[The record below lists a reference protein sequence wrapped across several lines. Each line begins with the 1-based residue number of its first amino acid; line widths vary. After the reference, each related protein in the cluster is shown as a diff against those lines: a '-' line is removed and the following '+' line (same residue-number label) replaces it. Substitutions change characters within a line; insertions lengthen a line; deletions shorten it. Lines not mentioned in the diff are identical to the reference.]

1 MSENNFSHSYNFF
14 LVWRENQYP
23 EVKYQK
29 NSNHEK
35 NKQNISGPVR
45 KIKIIKQSRQTLLK
59 INTFPKLN
67 PISSIF

>member
-14 LVWRENQYP
+14 LVWRENQYQ

-45 KIKIIKQSRQTLLK
+45 KIKIITTPQTIK
-59 INTFPKLN
+59 I
-67 PISSIF
+67 

>member
-45 KIKIIKQSRQTLLK
+45 KIKIIRHAAKQC
-59 INTFPKLN
+59 
-67 PISSIF
+67 

>member
-1 MSENNFSHSYNFF
+1 MISHNEVRTIFMSENNFSHSYNFF

-45 KIKIIKQSRQTLLK
+45 KIKIIRHAAKQC
-59 INTFPKLN
+59 
-67 PISSIF
+67 

>member
-1 MSENNFSHSYNFF
+1 MISHYEVRTIFMSENNFSHSYNFF

-35 NKQNISGPVR
+35 NKQNISGPVI
-45 KIKIIKQSRQTLLK
+45 KIKIIRHAAKQC
-59 INTFPKLN
+59 
-67 PISSIF
+67 